1 MTRRHLK
8 KVAVVFA
15 AGAALVLAAPAGA
28 HTSGSETFKGLI
40 VASGA
45 SGTRTVVSSVVV
57 AKGVFNGVGR
67 IVEVDNLPT
76 DPDNVSRDDL
86 VFARGS
92 MHLVSV
98 TLDASFS
105 INRKTCLYS
114 ATLQQIGTIEGG
126 TGKFAHAAGSS
137 TATVKVHGLAAR
149 NPDGSC
155 SEEQVPLL
163 DVDTITSTGTLSF

>member
-1 MTRRHLK
+1 MIRRQLRM
-8 KVAVVFA
+8 VSVVFA
-15 AGAALVLAAPAGA
+15 VGAALVLVAPAGA
-28 HTSGSETFKGLI
+28 HTSGREAFKGLI

-45 SGTRTVVSSVVV
+45 SGTRTVVGSVVV

-67 IVEVDNLPT
+67 IVEIDNLPG

-86 VFARGS
+86 VFAKGT
-92 MHLVSV
+92 MHLVSE

-105 INRKTCLYS
+105 INPKTCIYS
-114 ATLQQIGTIEGG
+114 ATLQQVGTIEGG
-126 TGKFAHAAGSS
+126 TGKFAHATGSS
-137 TATVKVHGLAAR
+137 TATVRVHGLAAR

-163 DVDTITSTGTLSF
+163 DVDTIASTGTLSF